1 MKPKIEYLI
10 SPKHFQ
16 QTARDQ
22 EQKQAAINKEIRW
35 ILIKHYSW
43 DCNKY
48 FIQSL
53 HNDEIRLRIVRI
65 ANVICIL
72 SNVIIFKK
80 MINIVEMV
88 LLVVYVKVAMLC
100 SVGKGSLLTTVYC
113 SEMLSYHENYQ
124 ENERNCCYQ
133 SVVIYNCYST
143 YCKSSLDSSLV

>member
-53 HNDEIRLRIVRI
+53 HDDEVRLRIVRI
-65 ANVICIL
+65 ANMICIL

-80 MINIVEMV
+80 VINIVEMV
-88 LLVVYVKVAMLC
+88 LLVVNVKVTILC
-100 SVGKGSLLTTVYC
+100 SIGKCSLLIAVYC
-113 SEMLSYHENYQ
+113 SEMLSYHEDYQ
-124 ENERNCCYQ
+124 ENERYG
-133 SVVIYNCYST
+133 SY
-143 YCKSSLDSSLV
+143 